1 MLRIAKLLF
10 HSSGGTK
17 TQYGLFLLSLMLV
30 SSLEVLGVGLLPVYV
45 AVLSQPAVVQ
55 GKLIT
60 IFPTHQDLFARADWF
75 IFIASAGLA
84 IVFAVKNLL
93 ATLIA
98 FYQARFVASRQ
109 ATLSRNLMDSFLRQP
124 YLFHVNR
131 NSASLQRIVS
141 EDAFSVFI
149 GFFVPA
155 SQALVEILVIGMI
168 VLALMF
174 TDLIASMT
182 MALIFGGILLFFLR
196 LSRSRLGNLG
206 LRRQQS
212 GIEMLGWISRGLGGF
227 KETKILGRESY
238 VIDHFTDHAKRY
250 SYAGTLINVVGQL
263 PRFVTETLVVI
274 AISAAVCW
282 MVVGGKS
289 PAEILPIL
297 TLWAVAAIRLIPSV
311 NRVLASLTMLKFHS
325 PAIRSVA
332 QTLREFQGVSSIE
345 REPNVSGDMPPMTL
359 SSGIS
364 VLNLYYRYPGQADFA
379 LRDISFEVSAGS
391 ILGIVGQ
398 SGGGKSTLVDLIL
411 GLLQPAAGS
420 ICVDNVDI
428 QGGMASWRK
437 TIGYVPQHIYIA
449 GDSIRCNV
457 AFGIPDEQI
466 DDAKVWK
473 ALEWAQ
479 LASFVHT
486 LVDELG
492 AVLGED
498 GGTLSGGQ
506 RQRIGI
512 ARALYG
518 DPAVIIMDEATS
530 ALDNETEI
538 AFGEMIRK
546 FAGQKTLLVVAHR
559 PNTIKRCDSLIVLQ
573 SGRIQAQ
580 GTYDDLVRDNSKLA
594 MILGGLDASGPI
606 DGAKEEGAE
615 SNP

>member
-1 MLRIAKLLF
+1 MLKIIKLLF
-10 HSSGGTK
+10 HASGGTK
-17 TQYGLFLLSLMLV
+17 AQYSIFMLSLLLV
-30 SSLEVLGVGLLPVYV
+30 SSLEVMGVGLLPVYV
-45 AVLSQPAVVQ
+45 AVLAQPAVVQ

-60 IFPTHQDLFARADWF
+60 LFPMQQEFFARADWF
-75 IFIASAGLA
+75 IYMASAGLA
-84 IVFAVKNLL
+84 AVFVIKNLL

-98 FYQARFVASRQ
+98 FYQAQFVASRQ
-109 ATLSRNLMDSFLRQP
+109 ATLSRSLMVSFLRQP
-124 YLFHVNR
+124 YLSHVNR

-155 SQALVEILVIGMI
+155 SQALIEVLTIGMI
-168 VLALMF
+168 VLVLMF
-174 TDLIASMT
+174 TDLTASLT
-182 MALIFGGILLFFLR
+182 MLLIFGGILLFFLR
-196 LSRSRLGNLG
+196 LSKSRLGNLG
-206 LRRQQS
+206 LRRQRS

-227 KETKILGRESY
+227 KEARILGCESY
-238 VIDHFTDHAKRY
+238 FIDRFTDHVKQY
-250 SYAGTLINVVGQL
+250 SHAGTLINVVAQL
-263 PRFVTETLVVI
+263 PRFVTETTVVI

-282 MVVGGKS
+282 MIVGGKS
-289 PAEILPIL
+289 PSEILPIL
-297 TLWAVAAIRLIPSV
+297 TLWAVAAIRLIPAV

-332 QTLREFQGVSSIE
+332 QTLREFQAVNLIE
-345 REPNVSGDMPPMTL
+345 SKPDVGRDQPPMTL

-364 VLNLYYRYPGQADFA
+364 VLNLSYQYPGQAGFA

-391 ILGIVGQ
+391 SFGIVGQ

-411 GLLQPAAGS
+411 GLLQPTAGS
-420 ICVDNVDI
+420 ICADNVDI
-428 QGGMASWRK
+428 QGAVASWRK
-437 TIGYVPQHIYIA
+437 IIGYVPQNIYIA
-449 GDSIRCNV
+449 GDSIRRNV

-486 LVDELG
+486 LPDRLG
-492 AVLGED
+492 EVVGED

-518 DPAVIIMDEATS
+518 DPAVIVMDEATS

-546 FAGQKTLLVVAHR
+546 LAGQKTLVMVAHR
-559 PNTIKRCDSLIVLQ
+559 PNTIKRCDRLIVLQ
-573 SGRIQAQ
+573 SGRIHAQ
-580 GTYDDLVRDNSKLA
+580 GTYDDLARDNFKLG
-594 MILGGLDASGPI
+594 MMLGLDTSGRI
-606 DGAKEEGAE
+606 DGTKGE
-615 SNP
+615 